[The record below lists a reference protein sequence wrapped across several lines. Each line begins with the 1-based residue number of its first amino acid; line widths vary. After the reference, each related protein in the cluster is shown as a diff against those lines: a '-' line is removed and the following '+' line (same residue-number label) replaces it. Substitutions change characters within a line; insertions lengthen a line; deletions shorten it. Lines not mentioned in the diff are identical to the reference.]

1 MKGFSFFFLL
11 PFLVPHA
18 GYYGVRQGNSKCDM
32 FLAKRLCSHA
42 CLEALRS
49 DGAYHIV
56 CETPHDWLSWET
68 QYKPVIYNGMR
79 ERSPTGTVL
88 TFTSIKARCEA
99 NKKEKEEQRKHKA
112 AHARCCFQRGY
123 FGLQRCNV
131 RGDGKNTIKDARLR

>member
-1 MKGFSFFFLL
+1 
-11 PFLVPHA
+11 
-18 GYYGVRQGNSKCDM
+18 M
-32 FLAKRLCSHA
+32 FLAKCLRPHA
-42 CLEALRS
+42 RLEALRS

-56 CETPHDWLSWET
+56 LGAPHDWLRSET

-99 NKKEKEEQRKHKA
+99 DRKKKKKKRETAQSRT
-112 AHARCCFQRGY
+112 HARCCFQRGY

-131 RGDGKNTIKDARLR
+131 RGDGKNTIKDARQR